1 MLCNTSLFH
10 PSMYN
15 VLFPFYAVWLY
26 TTCSYYD
33 FTKNKESCAKQV
45 DLHKVETIFYNVYGW
60 LPASMGAVL
69 TLKPITADY
78 NSPGLELLHLLMN
91 IVFGEIW
98 FYSLHRMLH
107 LKPFYNKLHKKH
119 HEITNT
125 VGVLALYAHPFDA
138 IVVNLG
144 SIYALHAIFG
154 FSALQ
159 LFAVGSY
166 ATMNTVLHSHSSTAS
181 NSPHQLHHLRFNVNY
196 GLNLF
201 MDKWLKTRAT
211 SAEH

>member
-1 MLCNTSLFH
+1 
-10 PSMYN
+10 MYN

-33 FTKNKESCAKQV
+33 FTQQKELYAKQV
-45 DLHKVETIFYNVYGW
+45 DLAKVETIFYNVYAW

-69 TLKPITADY
+69 TLKPITADHH
-78 NSPGLELLHLLMN
+78 SVGLELLHLLLN
-91 IVFGEIW
+91 IVVGEIW

-107 LKPFYNKLHKKH
+107 LKLFYKFHKKH
-119 HEITNT
+119 HEITST
-125 VGVLALYAHPFDA
+125 VGLLALYAHPFDA
-138 IVVNLG
+138 IVVNMG
-144 SIYALHAIFG
+144 SIYATI
-154 FSALQ
+154 
-159 LFAVGSY
+159 
-166 ATMNTVLHSHSSTAS
+166 NTVLHSHSSTAS

-201 MDKWLKTRAT
+201 MDRLFKTRAT

>member
-1 MLCNTSLFH
+1 
-10 PSMYN
+10 MYN

-26 TTCSYYD
+26 SACSYYD
-33 FTKNKESCAKQV
+33 FTKNKESYAKQV
-45 DLHKVETIFYNVYGW
+45 DLAKVETIFYNVYGW

-69 TLKPITADY
+69 TLKPITADHH
-78 NSPGLELLHLLMN
+78 SPGLELLHLLMN
-91 IVFGEIW
+91 IAFGEIW

-107 LKPFYNKLHKKH
+107 TKLLYNKFHKKH
-119 HEITNT
+119 HELTST
-125 VGVLALYAHPFDA
+125 VGLLALYAHPFDA

-159 LFAVGSY
+159 LFVVGSY

>member
-1 MLCNTSLFH
+1 MY
-10 PSMYN
+10 PIMYN

-26 TTCSYYD
+26 TACSYYD
-33 FTKNKESCAKQV
+33 MTQNKESYAKQI
-45 DLHKVETIFYNVYGW
+45 DLAKVETIFYNVYAW

-78 NSPGLELLHLLMN
+78 NSPGLELLHLLLN

-107 LKPFYNKLHKKH
+107 LKLFYKFHKKH
-119 HEITNT
+119 HEITST
-125 VGVLALYAHPFDA
+125 VGLLALYAHPFDA
-138 IVVNLG
+138 IVVNMG
-144 SIYALHAIFG
+144 SIYALHAVVG

-159 LFAVGSY
+159 LFVVGSY
-166 ATMNTVLHSHSSTAS
+166 ATINTVLQSHSSTAS

-201 MDKWLKTRAT
+201 MDKWLKTRAE
-211 SAEH
+211 S

>member
-1 MLCNTSLFH
+1 
-10 PSMYN
+10 MYN

-26 TTCSYYD
+26 SACSYYD
-33 FTKNKESCAKQV
+33 FTKNKESYAKQV
-45 DLHKVETIFYNVYGW
+45 DLRKVETIFYNVYGW

-69 TLKPITADY
+69 TLKPITADHH
-78 NSPGLELLHLLMN
+78 SPGLELLHLLMN
-91 IVFGEIW
+91 IAFGEIW

-107 LKPFYNKLHKKH
+107 TKLFYNKFHKKH
-119 HEITNT
+119 HELTST
-125 VGVLALYAHPFDA
+125 VGLLALYAHPFDA

-159 LFAVGSY
+159 LFVVGSY

-201 MDKWLKTRAT
+201 MDKWLKTRAE
-211 SAEH
+211 S

>member
-1 MLCNTSLFH
+1 
-10 PSMYN
+10 MYN

-33 FTKNKESCAKQV
+33 FTKNKESYAKQV
-45 DLHKVETIFYNVYGW
+45 DLAKVETIFYNVYGW

-69 TLKPITADY
+69 TLKPITADHH
-78 NSPGLELLHLLMN
+78 SPGLELLHLLMN
-91 IVFGEIW
+91 IAFGEIW

-107 LKPFYNKLHKKH
+107 LKLLYNKFHKKH
-119 HEITNT
+119 HELTST
-125 VGVLALYAHPFDA
+125 VGLLALYAHPFDA

-159 LFAVGSY
+159 LFVVGSY